1 MYFGF
6 VSQPTVFNQDS
17 LCDYWF
23 GILKWSLLGS
33 PVAAELKT
41 MTPSPPEKELIVQQG
56 RVEPYKSLLH
66 PQLTGPVLGKPSAGN
81 NSFWEFMVTMAV
93 SCSVGQYFTALLPTL
108 HLLYLF
114 HTYSSI
120 FPEPFHGEKGKNI
133 LFKAEHFPLILSTL
147 NSQASVL
154 TFI

>member
-1 MYFGF
+1 MSFGF

-41 MTPSPPEKELIVQQG
+41 MAPSPPEKELIVQQG

-66 PQLTGPVLGKPSAGN
+66 PQLTVDR
-81 NSFWEFMVTMAV
+81 
-93 SCSVGQYFTALLPTL
+93 
-108 HLLYLF
+108 
-114 HTYSSI
+114 SSI
-120 FPEPFHGEKGKNI
+120 GQAQCRKQQLLGIHGYNGCVMLSGAVFHSASPYPPALIPFPP
-133 LFKAEHFPLILSTL
+133 LFLHIS
-147 NSQASVL
+147 
-154 TFI
+154 